1 MITFGDVVRRGGGWL
16 PWIGLAGLV
25 GSLGTLALPT
35 VLGHAVDAL
44 VAGHGSGSWV
54 VAAGVL
60 IVVSVVFDVV
70 DAYAGTACVAGT
82 TAWLRDRL
90 VRHVLAIGP
99 ARASRFATGDLV
111 TRVSGNAVEAAQAGP
126 AVVTTVAAALPPI
139 GSLVLLA
146 WIDPWLALALLAG
159 LGLVAGVLRTFALRS
174 AEVMVAYQQTQGT
187 IAARLAESL
196 AGARTIAAAGTVDAE
211 ERRVLADLPRLHEH
225 GVGTW
230 RVMARSSAQATLVG
244 PLVLVAV
251 LATGGIEL
259 LRGRISPGELFA
271 ASQYAVIG
279 GGLGALTGVFSRLA
293 RAKAGV
299 RRVREVLDCAP
310 VSYGTTPLPDG
321 PGTVE
326 FRSVTVRAADAVL
339 LDDVSLRVPGGCA
352 VAVVGASGAGK
363 SVLAEVAA
371 RLRSPDQ
378 GEVLLDG
385 IPLAELDHAALRAAI
400 GCAFERPVLVGASIG
415 DAVDLGR
422 SVDVRAAARAT
433 HAHEFVSRLPE
444 GYATPLTEAPMSGGE
459 YQRLGLARA
468 WPAQRLLVLDDAT
481 SSVDMV
487 TEMQI
492 ARTLTDD
499 HGGRT
504 RLIVTHRAATAARS
518 DLVVWLAEGK
528 VVATGTHDELWERPE
543 YREVF
548 G

>member
-1 MITFGDVVRRGGGWL
+1 MITFGDVARRAGGWL
-16 PWIGLAGLV
+16 PLIGLAGLV
-25 GSLGTLALPT
+25 GSLSTLALPT
-35 VLGHAVDAL
+35 VLGNAVDAL
-44 VAGHGSGSWV
+44 ITGHSSTFWV
-54 VAAGVL
+54 VAAGLL
-60 IVVSVVFDVV
+60 IAANVIFDVI

-82 TAWLRDRL
+82 TAWLRDRV

-99 ARASRFATGDLV
+99 ARSARFETGDLV
-111 TRVSGNAVEAAQAGP
+111 TRVSGSATEAAQAGP
-126 AVVTTVAAALPPI
+126 ALVTTVSAALPPI

-146 WIDPWLALALLAG
+146 WIDLWLALALLAG
-159 LGLVAGVLRTFALRS
+159 LALVVVVLRTFALRS
-174 AEVMVAYQQTQGT
+174 AEVMLAYLRTQGT

-196 AGARTIAAAGTVDAE
+196 GGARTIAAAGTVGAE
-211 ERRVLADLPRLHEH
+211 ERRVLAELPELHEH
-225 GVGTW
+225 GIGTW
-230 RVMARSSAQATLVG
+230 KVMARSSAQATLVG

-251 LATGGIEL
+251 LAAGGLEL
-259 LRGRISPGELFA
+259 LRGRITPGELFA

-299 RRVREVLDCAP
+299 HRVGEVLGTEP
-310 VSYGTTPLPDG
+310 LPYGAEPLPDG
-321 PGTVE
+321 PGTLE
-326 FRSVTVRAADAVL
+326 FRGVTVRADDAVL
-339 LDDVSLRVPGGCA
+339 LENVTLRVPGGAA

-371 RLRSPDQ
+371 RLRTPDE

-385 IPLAELDHAALRAAI
+385 VALAALDHHALRAAV

-415 DAVDLGR
+415 DAVAAGR
-422 SVDVRAAARAT
+422 EVDVRASARAT
-433 HAHEFVSRLPE
+433 HANEFVNRLPD

-468 WPAQRLLVLDDAT
+468 WPARRLLVLDDAT

-492 ARTLTDD
+492 ARTLTED

-504 RLIVTHRAATAARS
+504 RLIVTHRAATAARA
-518 DLVVWLAEGK
+518 DLVVWLDKGK
-528 VVATGTHDELWERPE
+528 VAATGTHEQLWARPG

>member
-1 MITFGDVVRRGGGWL
+1 MITFGDVVRRAGGWL
-16 PWIGLAGLV
+16 PLIGLAGLV

-44 VAGHGSGSWV
+44 ITGHSRGVWVA
-54 VAAGVL
+54 AAGVL
-60 IVVSVVFDVV
+60 IAVNVVFDVV

-82 TAWLRDRL
+82 TAWLRDRV

-99 ARASRFATGDLV
+99 ARAARFETGDLV
-111 TRVSGNAVEAAQAGP
+111 TRVSGSAVEAAQAGP
-126 AVVTTVAAALPPI
+126 AVVTTISAALPPI

-146 WIDPWLALALLAG
+146 WIDLWLALALLIG
-159 LGLVAGVLRTFALRS
+159 LALVVAVLRTFALRS
-174 AEVMVAYQQTQGT
+174 AAVLVAYQQTQSA

-196 AGARTIAAAGTVDAE
+196 GGARTIAAAGTVGAE
-211 ERRVLADLPRLHEH
+211 ERRVLADLPKLHEH
-225 GVGTW
+225 GAGTW
-230 RVMARSSAQATLVG
+230 HVLARSSAQATLVG

-251 LATGGIEL
+251 LAAGGLEL
-259 LRGRISPGELFA
+259 LRGRITPGELFA

-299 RRVREVLDCAP
+299 RRVGEVLATEP
-310 VSYGTTPLPDG
+310 VSYGAEALPDG
-321 PGTVE
+321 PGAVE
-326 FRSVTVRAADAVL
+326 FRGVTVRADDAVL
-339 LDDVSLRVPGGCA
+339 LEDVNLSIPGGAA

-371 RLRSPDQ
+371 RLRAPDE

-385 IPLAELDHAALRAAI
+385 IALAALDHRALRTAV

-415 DAVDLGR
+415 DAVAAGR
-422 SVDVRAAARAT
+422 EIDVRASARAT
-433 HAHEFVSRLPE
+433 HADEFVGRLPD
-444 GYATPLTEAPMSGGE
+444 GYATPLADAPLSGGE
-459 YQRLGLARA
+459 HQRLGLARA
-468 WPAQRLLVLDDAT
+468 WPARRLLVLDDAT

-499 HGGRT
+499 HGERT
-504 RLIVTHRAATAARS
+504 RLIVTHRAATAARA
-518 DLVVWLAEGK
+518 DLVVWLAGGK
-528 VVATGTHDELWERPE
+528 VVATGTHDELWARPG